1 MGDHPCPVRRAV
13 KGAMGHFILAVDP
26 GREKCGV
33 AVVSPSEVLAREVV
47 SVGGLGGLLRSLR
60 TQFAFTE
67 AVVGDRTGAGEVVAA
82 IRREFP
88 GVSVTLADEAGTTL
102 EARRL
107 YFVEHPPRGWR
118 RLLPPGLRV
127 PPEPYDDYAAVVLA
141 RRLAAE
147 RVPANFHGTSP
158 KEEDSP

>member
-1 MGDHPCPVRRAV
+1 MGSV
-13 KGAMGHFILAVDP
+13 ILAIDP

-33 AVVSPSEVLAREVV
+33 AVVSPSEVRAREVV

-60 TQFAFTE
+60 TRFAFTE
-67 AVVGDRTGAGEVVAA
+67 AVVGDRTGAGDVVAA
-82 IRREFP
+82 IRSELP
-88 GVSVTLADEAGTTL
+88 GVTVTLADEAGTTL

-107 YFVEHPPRGWR
+107 YFADHPPRGWR
-118 RLLPPGLRV
+118 RLLPLGLRV
-127 PPEPYDDYAAVVLA
+127 PPEPYDDYAAVVMA

-147 RVPANFHGTSP
+147 RVPPNFHRTSP